1 MSKVSAFNIIFS
13 YLANKK
19 PFRISK
25 KGIPTNIFK
34 KVEDKRNNQMEVK
47 IESND
52 VNDEQKS
59 MRINLK
65 RGKGSKKKESNFNM
79 QDEDPK

>member
-1 MSKVSAFNIIFS
+1 M
-13 YLANKK
+13 ANKK

-65 RGKGSKKKESNFNM
+65 RGKGSKKRVKF
-79 QDEDPK
+79 

>member
-1 MSKVSAFNIIFS
+1 MV
-13 YLANKK
+13 NKK

-34 KVEDKRNNQMEVK
+34 KVEYKRNDQMEVK

-52 VNDEQKS
+52 VNDDQKP

-65 RGKGSKKKESNFNM
+65 RGKCL
-79 QDEDPK
+79 

>member
-1 MSKVSAFNIIFS
+1 M
-13 YLANKK
+13 ANKK

-65 RGKGSKKKESNFNM
+65 RGKGSKKKKSQILICKIKSLSNFIKFIMTSN
-79 QDEDPK
+79 

>member
-79 QDEDPK
+79 QDEVPK

>member
-65 RGKGSKKKESNFNM
+65 RGKGSKKKDSNINM
-79 QDEDPK
+79 

>member
-13 YLANKK
+13 YSGNKK
-19 PFRISK
+19 PLLISK

-34 KVEDKRNNQMEVK
+34 NVEDKRNNQMEIK

-52 VNDEQKS
+52 ANDDQKT

-65 RGKGSKKKESNFNM
+65 RGKGSKKKDSNFNM
-79 QDEDPK
+79 QDGEPK